1 MKNEKKELHR
11 FSFSM
16 VPFESYHYVISLSI
30 NDYLFLKSV
39 LMRTEKKERGSEWVR
54 DGPQCNENDGQS
66 FD

>member
-16 VPFESYHYVISLSI
+16 VQFESYHYVISLSI

-39 LMRTEKKERGSEWVR
+39 LMRTEKERVR
-54 DGPQCNENDGQS
+54 DGLQCNENDGQS

>member
-16 VPFESYHYVISLSI
+16 VQFESYHCVISLSI
-30 NDYLFLKSV
+30 NDLLFLNSI
-39 LMRTEKKERGSEWVR
+39 LMRTEKKERGR

>member
-1 MKNEKKELHR
+1 
-11 FSFSM
+11 M
-16 VPFESYHYVISLSI
+16 VQFESYHYVISLSI

-54 DGPQCNENDGQS
+54 DGPQCNENDGQR

>member
-16 VPFESYHYVISLSI
+16 VQFESYHYVIISLSI
-30 NDYLFLKSV
+30 NDLLFLNSI
-39 LMRTEKKERGSEWVR
+39 LMRTEKKERVR
-54 DGPQCNENDGQS
+54 DGPQCIENDGQS

>member
-16 VPFESYHYVISLSI
+16 VQFESYHYVISLSI

-39 LMRTEKKERGSEWVR
+39 LMRTEKERVR

>member
-16 VPFESYHYVISLSI
+16 VQFESYHYVISLSI

-39 LMRTEKKERGSEWVR
+39 LMRTEKKERVR
-54 DGPQCNENDGQS
+54 DGPQCIENDGQS